1 MSVALIGSVS
11 SSWHALHALIKAE
24 VQVCGVCGLDQRHAT
39 GVSDYRSL
47 RDLAEQAK
55 IDFLTF
61 DKVTDPDVYQF
72 LKRHQPDLLFVI
84 GLSQLVPA
92 HLRHLARLG
101 AVGFHP
107 TMLPRMRGRAP
118 VAWTILLAQQPAVS
132 LFFLTDHADAGDLII
147 QRPVPL
153 MPHDYAADLID
164 RTNQVLETCIAEL
177 APAIKAHQLPRTPQD
192 DSQATWLAKRT
203 RSDGLI
209 DFTQPAER
217 IYRLVRA
224 ASHPYPG
231 AFTHHDSRELIV
243 WRAQPHHRRDHV
255 AAAGQIVDVRADR
268 GLLVQTGD
276 GLLWLTDLQY
286 ALTDA
291 RPDLRQFRPG
301 RHLGLNLPCQQRPLA
316 DRLDHQSRPNDAEAH
331 T

>member
-11 SSWHALHALIKAE
+11 SSWHALHALIQAE
-24 VQVCGVCGLDQRHAT
+24 VQVCGVCGLHQRHAT

-47 RDLAEQAK
+47 RDLTEQAK

-61 DKVTDPDVYQF
+61 EKVTDPDVYQF

-118 VAWTILLAQQPAVS
+118 VAWTILLAEQPAVS
-132 LFFLTDHADAGDLII
+132 LFFLTDHADAGDIII

-164 RTNQVLETCIAEL
+164 RTNQVLETCITEL
-177 APAIKAHQLPRTPQD
+177 APAIKAHKLPRTPQD

-243 WRAQPHHRRDHV
+243 WRAQPHQRRDHV
-255 AAAGQIVDVRADR
+255 AAAGQIVDVRTDR

-286 ALTDA
+286 ALADA
-291 RPDLRQFRPG
+291 RPDFRQFRPG
-301 RHLGLNLPCQQRPLA
+301 RHLGLNLPCEQRPLA
-316 DRLDHQSRPNDAEAH
+316 DRLDRQSRPNDAEAH